1 MDWILHN
8 DPILIP
14 LAPLAA
20 AVYSAVPIGSAG
32 GRKYGFGVFAH
43 IVAFVVAVVALGE
56 VVSTDARY
64 LVICATPWSFLPTI
78 ELPIDRLS
86 AVMMLV
92 ITSIGLVL
100 YCDSIRYLQSE
111 REQPR
116 CQALLA
122 LAIATLLVMGLSR
135 DLILLFL
142 AWQLLS
148 WLLCPLVYN
157 HANLLATGSSF
168 RTFIMLR
175 AGTLRFSRASS
186 SRINSMKRLN
196 SRSSSTFRRNR
207 SRCVRWVLSR
217 SAVLRFTIRPEFMI
231 L

>member
-86 AVMMLV
+86 AVIMLV

-111 REQPR
+111 REQPCYR
-116 CQALLA
+116 ALLA
-122 LAIATLLVMGLSR
+122 LAIATLLVMGSSR

-148 WLLCPLVYN
+148 WLLCPLACN
-157 HANLLATGSSF
+157 HANLLTAGSSF
-168 RTFIMLR
+168 RTFVMLR
-175 AGTLRFSRASS
+175 AGTLRFSQASS

-217 SAVLRFTIRPEFMI
+217 SAVLRFSIGPEFMI